1 MSDRMYW
8 TVLVFLASLI
18 STLIVTPVFIKR
30 LKAAGI
36 TGKDIHKMGKSEVAE
51 MGGLAIIFGF
61 SVGAFIAIP
70 FMNGDMVSLFAAILT
85 ITLTGMIGI
94 CDDLFGIRQKFK
106 AWLPIFASIPLIA
119 LQAGDHTMIVPFVGL
134 VDFGIIYPLLFIPI
148 GVTVLANAS
157 NMLAGYNGLE
167 AGLGFI
173 TCGFIGIAG
182 LIAGRPLVYALMFAM
197 AAACLGFLKYNKLP
211 SRIFPGDVGTF
222 IIGAAIASAAIVGN
236 MEFVGIIA
244 SMPFIINGVI
254 TGIGVALGKP
264 IEKFSKV
271 ENGVLVPPSRQ
282 YVSTLYFELER
293 LFRLT
298 EKKLV
303 YMIWAMGIVF
313 GLLSLTIVQVV

>member
-1 MSDRMYW
+1 MYW

-18 STLIVTPVFIKR
+18 STIVVTPIFIRR
-30 LKAAGI
+30 LKEAGVM
-36 TGKDIHKMGKSEVAE
+36 GKDIHKQDGTQVAE
-51 MGGLAIIFGF
+51 MGGLAVVFGF

-70 FMNGDMVSLFAAILT
+70 FMNGDLVSLFAAILA
-85 ITLTGMIGI
+85 IMLTGLIGI

-119 LQAGDHTMIVPFVGL
+119 VQAGDHTMIVPFVGL
-134 VDFGIIYPLLFIPI
+134 VDFGVIYPLLFIPV

-173 TCGFIGIAG
+173 ACSFIGIAG
-182 LIAGRPLVYALMFAM
+182 LIAGRPLVYVIMFAM
-197 AAACLGFLKYNKLP
+197 AAACLGFLKYNKFP

-222 IIGAAIASAAIVGN
+222 TIGAAIASAVIIGN
-236 MEFVGIIA
+236 MEFVGVVA
-244 SMPFIINGVI
+244 SMPYIINGLI
-254 TGIGVALGKP
+254 TSFSVLRRKP

-271 ENGVLVPPSRQ
+271 ENGVLVPPGRQ

-303 YMIWAMGIVF
+303 YVIWAIGTVF
-313 GLLSLTIVQVV
+313 GLLSLAVFMMIGVAA

>member
-1 MSDRMYW
+1 MYW
-8 TVLVFLASLI
+8 VALVFLASLV
-18 STLIVTPVFIKR
+18 STLIVTPVLIKR

-36 TGKDIHKMGKSEVAE
+36 TGRDIHKIGGSEVAE
-51 MGGLAIIFGF
+51 MGGLAIVFGF

-70 FMNGDMVSLFAAILT
+70 FMNGDMVSLFAAILA
-85 ITLTGMIGI
+85 IMLTGMIGI

-119 LQAGDHTMIVPFVGL
+119 VQAGEHFMIVPFVGL

-182 LIAGRPLVYALMFAM
+182 LIAGRPLVYVLMFAM
-197 AAACLGFLKYNKLP
+197 AAACLGFLKYNRFR

-236 MEFVGIIA
+236 MEFVGVVA
-244 SMPFIINGVI
+244 SMPYIINGVI
-254 TGIGVALGKP
+254 TSAGVALRKP

-271 ENGVLVPPSRQ
+271 ENGVLVPPGRQ

-298 EKKLV
+298 EKRLV
-303 YMIWAMGIVF
+303 YVVWAIGVVF
-313 GLLSLTIVQVV
+313 GLLSLAVVQVV

>member
-1 MSDRMYW
+1 MYW
-8 TVLVFLASLI
+8 AVLVFFASLV

-30 LKAAGI
+30 LKAAGM
-36 TGKDIHKMGKSEVAE
+36 TGRDIHKSGGADAAE

-70 FMNGDMVSLFAAILT
+70 FMNGGMVSLFAAVLAIV
-85 ITLTGMIGI
+85 LTGMIGI

-119 LQAGDHTMIVPFVGL
+119 VQAGDHTMIVPFVGL
-134 VDFGIIYPLLFIPI
+134 VDFGLIYPLIFIPI

-173 TCGFIGIAG
+173 TCSFIGIAG

-197 AAACLGFLKYNKLP
+197 AAACMGFLRYNRFP
-211 SRIFPGDVGTF
+211 SRVFPGDVGTF
-222 IIGAAIASAAIVGN
+222 IIGAAIASAVIVGN
-236 MEFVGIIA
+236 MEFVGIVA
-244 SMPFIINGVI
+244 SMPYLINGAI
-254 TGIGVALGKP
+254 TSVCVARRKP
-264 IEKFSKV
+264 IEKFSGV
-271 ENGVLVPPSRQ
+271 ENGVLVPPGRQ

-298 EKKLV
+298 EKRLV
-303 YMIWAMGIVF
+303 YIIWLIGIIF
-313 GLLSLTIVQVV
+313 GLISLAIVQVV